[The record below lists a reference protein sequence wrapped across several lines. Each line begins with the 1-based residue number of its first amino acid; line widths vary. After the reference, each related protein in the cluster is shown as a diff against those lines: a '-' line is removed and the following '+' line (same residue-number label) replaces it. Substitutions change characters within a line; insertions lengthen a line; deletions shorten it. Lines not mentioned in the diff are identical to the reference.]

1 MNKNTKTKRL
11 VVFFVTIAVI
21 AAVILGFSKGI
32 SKNLTLGLD
41 LQGGF
46 EILYEVSPLEEGGT
60 LPDMSAVANSV
71 SKRVNVLGVSEPQI
85 IIEGDNRIRVQ
96 LAGVENQDQARRMI
110 SATANLTFR
119 DVNDELLADAS
130 IIQDGGATLG
140 YQDGKPVVSLK
151 IADTTKFGDLT
162 EKVAGMGSGNNL
174 IVTWLDYVDG
184 DSYKE
189 EVIKSQN
196 GGEPKYISAA
206 SVNQRLDSDA
216 IISGNFTEAEAR
228 ELADLISSGSLPVKM
243 TEISSNVVSADY
255 GLGALASTSFAGIVG
270 ITLVFAFM
278 ILIYRLPGII
288 ASIMLTVYIFAV
300 FAIYSAMGAVFTL
313 PGIAALVLGVG
324 MTVDANIITFE
335 RIRDELYKGRSL
347 KKAVKEGQNLSFSTI
362 FDAQFTTLLAGLIM
376 YVFGNGAVKGFA
388 TMLMITVICTLVINV
403 AVSRFLM
410 NQLVDSGVLDN
421 KKGWFGVKVSKIP
434 DVSKNEKQTYF
445 GPFDKIDFL
454 KHAKKMILV
463 SLSIFAV
470 AIVMAGVNT
479 ASGNGPLNLG
489 IDFSS
494 GTKITVTSP
503 DKINMADVQTTF
515 KDLGYDKVKYQASGD
530 NAIYATIKDALNTEQ
545 LDEIKSTFLDI
556 YGEEPGD
563 NVVTPVVGRDLV
575 KNAILLSLL
584 AWVAMLV
591 YITLRFKW
599 DYAVS
604 CIVALLHDVGIVLAV
619 FIIFRLEFNT
629 ELISVILAIIGYS
642 INNSIV
648 VFDRVRED
656 LNNAK
661 SSKPSPEF
669 YRGIVNEALDNTIV
683 RSVYS
688 SITTILPI
696 ICLLILGSNAIF
708 TFTFAMFV
716 GLIAGT
722 LSSIFIAPQIWFYI
736 RTHMKDKPKKKKKNK
751 KEELDEYT
759 IKGIN
764 A

>member
-174 IVTWLDYVDG
+174 IVTWLDYADG

-347 KKAVKEGQNLSFSTI
+347 QKAVKEGQNLSFSTI

-410 NQLVDSGVLDN
+410 NQLVNSGVLDN

-503 DKINMADVQTTF
+503 DKINMTDVQTTF

-716 GLIAGT
+716 GLMAGT

>member
-174 IVTWLDYVDG
+174 IVTWLDYADG

>member
-174 IVTWLDYVDG
+174 IVTWLDYADG

-270 ITLVFAFM
+270 IALVFAFM

-347 KKAVKEGQNLSFSTI
+347 QKAVKEGQNLSFSTI

-410 NQLVDSGVLDN
+410 NQLVNSGVLDN

-503 DKINMADVQTTF
+503 DKINMTDVQTTF

>member
-174 IVTWLDYVDG
+174 IVTWLDYADG

-270 ITLVFAFM
+270 IALVFAFM

-347 KKAVKEGQNLSFSTI
+347 QKAVKEGQNLSFSTI

-410 NQLVDSGVLDN
+410 NQLVNSGVLDN

-503 DKINMADVQTTF
+503 DKINMTDVQTTF

-716 GLIAGT
+716 GLMAGT